1 MLKGNARKIIRL
13 KNTESELFDEALFFL
28 KDSADSPRSP
38 LTEQDMI
45 REANRIVSRNL
56 ITESAF
62 AVTSGSGRGRILR
75 AFFAG
80 AGSAGVV
87 VSLILLFLR

>member
-1 MLKGNARKIIRL
+1 MIKGNARKIIRL

-28 KDSADSPRSP
+28 KDSADRQGRFS
-38 LTEQDMI
+38 EQDML
-45 REANRIVSRNL
+45 READRIVSRNL

-62 AVTSGSGRGRILR
+62 TVSGRGGGGKTLF

-80 AGSAGVV
+80 AGSAGAIG
-87 VSLILLFLR
+87 SLLLLFLR